1 MSDFLKNNLKFLRK
15 KFKYTQSDISSKL
28 NISRSTFS
36 NYEQG
41 QSEPDIE
48 TVINICKIFNCSIDE
63 FLTVDLSI
71 GDTLKNINVDNYNN
85 IFSSNLSSK
94 TSYHEDLESI
104 KNKYLEDLTKL
115 DSDYKNYRKFLNYKI
130 SSISKIIDDIK
141 INDTNIEFSNE
152 IAPVNI
158 NNSNQNYEKTE
169 IDDTQKN
176 DFNLDYIFKSIN
188 NIDNYIKPRFRNMR
202 KNQLLN
208 LSIIDF
214 NEIEYTEIPIISEIS
229 AGLPSLSYQNL
240 DYNYSLKIPNDYIND
255 NYEYFVLKVK
265 GDSMNE
271 IYKNKELLLIRSCSY
286 VENGEIAVVSIDKDT
301 ATLKEYYF
309 NSEENTV
316 YLIPHSSFEDYK
328 TQPYNINEHSINIL
342 GKVEKILKI

>member
-1 MSDFLKNNLKFLRK
+1 MDNKFASNLKFLRK
-15 KFKYTQSDISSKL
+15 VNKFSQSKL
-28 NISRSTFS
+28 AEELHVSKQTISA
-36 NYEQG
+36 YEKG
-41 QSEPDIE
+41 INEP
-48 TVINICKIFNCSIDE
+48 NFY
-63 FLTVDLSI
+63 
-71 GDTLKNINVDNYNN
+71 TL
-85 IFSSNLSSK
+85 L
-94 TSYHEDLESI
+94 
-104 KNKYLEDLTKL
+104 
-115 DSDYKNYRKFLNYKI
+115 
-130 SSISKIIDDIK
+130 SISKIFSCSLDDLVFTDLE
-141 INDTNIEFSNE
+141 NDILSSEEVTKLKKHCLSEIEKNMNDYFKS
-152 IAPVNI
+152 I
-158 NNSNQNYEKTE
+158 NNLIKKHNKNECDNLNYSYDLNNVNKNESNDMYK
-169 IDDTQKN
+169 DKN
-176 DFNLDYIFKSIN
+176 DKKNTYDLDYIFKSIDN
-188 NIDNYIKPRFRNMR
+188 MDNYVKPKLRNMR

-208 LSIIDF
+208 LNIIDF

-229 AGLPSLSYQNL
+229 AGLPSLAYQDL

-271 IYKNKELLLIRSCSY
+271 IYKNKELLLIRRCSS

-328 TQPYNINEHSINIL
+328 TQPYNIDEHSVDIL